1 MPTRVSSLTTPLRR
15 SRVYIRPILT
25 VTSRPNRTQPRV
37 LGVVPA
43 RYSSRRFAGKPLALL
58 RGKPLVMHVYHNA
71 CKAKCLDACVVATD
85 DERIAKAVRDHGGEV
100 IMTDAACETSLE
112 RCLEVVNRLRRR
124 ANKWN
129 AKKKR
134 GDSSS
139 AENKTTKA
147 SGDFDVVV
155 CIDADEP
162 FVQPHHIETAA
173 DLVINSD
180 AVVGT
185 LVRPGANEEVRTN
198 TRAVAK
204 TKTFAKNFSPDAT
217 LFKTTQDV
225 TSADTVKV
233 VTDEHDY
240 ALLFS
245 REPVPKRCPMN
256 SYDATVGY
264 KIRVGIQACRCDF
277 LEKYATLKGKSRE
290 YDKENASP
298 PRWKNGKVIV
308 DPDEP
313 EQNRVV
319 FAGHRVKVDVVE
331 DSFVPGV
338 KTPEDLRRLN
348 AGLGTG
354 LVNDLALTFLV
365 A

>member
-1 MPTRVSSLTTPLRR
+1 M
-15 SRVYIRPILT
+15 YIRPILT

-100 IMTDAACETSLE
+100 IMTDGACETSLE

-124 ANKWN
+124 ASKWN
-129 AKKKR
+129 ARKKGR
-134 GDSSS
+134 DSSS
-139 AENKTTKA
+139 VEKQTTKA

-173 DLVINSD
+173 DLVVNSD

-185 LVRPGANEEVRTN
+185 LVRPGAIEE
-198 TRAVAK
+198 
-204 TKTFAKNFSPDAT
+204 
-217 LFKTTQDV
+217 DV

-256 SYDATVGY
+256 SYDAEVRY

-277 LEKYATLKGKSRE
+277 LEKYSTLKGGKTSLR
-290 YDKENASP
+290 DKENKSP

-331 DSFVPGV
+331 DTFVPGV

>member
-100 IMTDAACETSLE
+100 IMTDGACETSLE

-124 ANKWN
+124 ASKWN
-129 AKKKR
+129 ARKKGR
-134 GDSSS
+134 DSSS
-139 AENKTTKA
+139 VEKQTTKA

-173 DLVINSD
+173 DLVVNSD

-204 TKTFAKNFSPDAT
+204 TKNFFSKMPKTFHLT
-217 LFKTTQDV
+217 
-225 TSADTVKV
+225 
-233 VTDEHDY
+233 
-240 ALLFS
+240 
-245 REPVPKRCPMN
+245 
-256 SYDATVGY
+256 
-264 KIRVGIQACRCDF
+264 
-277 LEKYATLKGKSRE
+277 
-290 YDKENASP
+290 
-298 PRWKNGKVIV
+298 
-308 DPDEP
+308 
-313 EQNRVV
+313 
-319 FAGHRVKVDVVE
+319 
-331 DSFVPGV
+331 
-338 KTPEDLRRLN
+338 RR
-348 AGLGTG
+348 
-354 LVNDLALTFLV
+354 F
-365 A
+365 

>member
-1 MPTRVSSLTTPLRR
+1 M
-15 SRVYIRPILT
+15 
-25 VTSRPNRTQPRV
+25 
-37 LGVVPA
+37 
-43 RYSSRRFAGKPLALL
+43 
-58 RGKPLVMHVYHNA
+58 MHVYHNA

-124 ANKWN
+124 ASKWN
-129 AKKKR
+129 ARKKR

-139 AENKTTKA
+139 AEKQTTKA

-198 TRAVAK
+198 TPPPSPK
-204 TKTFAKNFSPDAT
+204 PKTFRQKCQKNFSPDAT

-277 LEKYATLKGKSRE
+277 LEKYATLKGK
-290 YDKENASP
+290 N
-298 PRWKNGKVIV
+298 VT
-308 DPDEP
+308 
-313 EQNRVV
+313 RVRQGERV
-319 FAGHRVKVDVVE
+319 AAAVEERQGHRGSGRAGAE
-331 DSFVPGV
+331 QGGV
-338 KTPEDLRRLN
+338 RG
-348 AGLGTG
+348 AQGQG
-354 LVNDLALTFLV
+354 
-365 A
+365 

>member
-1 MPTRVSSLTTPLRR
+1 MGCVVSSERGPADFGADSRTMLARPKVRPRSRPLMPARHPSRHLVHFILATHFLSAGGAQRRRRSMPTRVSSLTTPLRR

-124 ANKWN
+124 ASKWN
-129 AKKKR
+129 QRKKGR
-134 GDSSS
+134 DSSS
-139 AENKTTKA
+139 AEKKTTKA

-204 TKTFAKNFSPDAT
+204 TT
-217 LFKTTQDV
+217 
-225 TSADTVKV
+225 
-233 VTDEHDY
+233 
-240 ALLFS
+240 
-245 REPVPKRCPMN
+245 
-256 SYDATVGY
+256 
-264 KIRVGIQACRCDF
+264 
-277 LEKYATLKGKSRE
+277 
-290 YDKENASP
+290 
-298 PRWKNGKVIV
+298 
-308 DPDEP
+308 
-313 EQNRVV
+313 
-319 FAGHRVKVDVVE
+319 
-331 DSFVPGV
+331 
-338 KTPEDLRRLN
+338 
-348 AGLGTG
+348 
-354 LVNDLALTFLV
+354 
-365 A
+365 

>member
-1 MPTRVSSLTTPLRR
+1 VHFILATRFLSAGGAQRRRRSMPTRVSSLTTPLRK

-100 IMTDAACETSLE
+100 IMTDGACETSLE
-112 RCLEVVNRLRRR
+112 RCLEVVNRLLRR
-124 ANKWN
+124 ASKWN
-129 AKKKR
+129 PE
-134 GDSSS
+134 
-139 AENKTTKA
+139 ENERRLVISWTKTNQGV
-147 SGDFDVVV
+147 GDFDVVV

-198 TRAVAK
+198 TRAAVAK
-204 TKTFAKNFSPDAT
+204 TKNFSPKMPKK
-217 LFKTTQDV
+217 LFT
-225 TSADTVKV
+225 
-233 VTDEHDY
+233 
-240 ALLFS
+240 
-245 REPVPKRCPMN
+245 
-256 SYDATVGY
+256 
-264 KIRVGIQACRCDF
+264 
-277 LEKYATLKGKSRE
+277 
-290 YDKENASP
+290 
-298 PRWKNGKVIV
+298 
-308 DPDEP
+308 
-313 EQNRVV
+313 
-319 FAGHRVKVDVVE
+319 
-331 DSFVPGV
+331 
-338 KTPEDLRRLN
+338 
-348 AGLGTG
+348 
-354 LVNDLALTFLV
+354 
-365 A
+365 

>member
-25 VTSRPNRTQPRV
+25 VTSRPDRTQPRV

-100 IMTDAACETSLE
+100 IMTDGACETSLE

-124 ANKWN
+124 ASKWN
-129 AKKKR
+129 ARKKR
-134 GDSSS
+134 GDDSSS
-139 AENKTTKA
+139 ADNKTTKA

-198 TRAVAK
+198 TSAAVAK
-204 TKTFAKNFSPDAT
+204 TKTFRQKCQK
-217 LFKTTQDV
+217 LFT
-225 TSADTVKV
+225 
-233 VTDEHDY
+233 
-240 ALLFS
+240 
-245 REPVPKRCPMN
+245 
-256 SYDATVGY
+256 
-264 KIRVGIQACRCDF
+264 
-277 LEKYATLKGKSRE
+277 
-290 YDKENASP
+290 
-298 PRWKNGKVIV
+298 
-308 DPDEP
+308 
-313 EQNRVV
+313 
-319 FAGHRVKVDVVE
+319 
-331 DSFVPGV
+331 
-338 KTPEDLRRLN
+338 
-348 AGLGTG
+348 
-354 LVNDLALTFLV
+354 
-365 A
+365 